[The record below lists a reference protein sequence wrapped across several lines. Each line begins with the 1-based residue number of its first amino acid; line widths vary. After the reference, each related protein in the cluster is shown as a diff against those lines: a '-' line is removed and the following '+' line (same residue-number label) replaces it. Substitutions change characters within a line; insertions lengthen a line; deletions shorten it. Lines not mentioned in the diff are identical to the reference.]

1 MIAALSG
8 LALSNQL
15 STVEGL
21 AKSYGTWDGIRTN
34 HVVSSSGSFFD
45 ESGSSRGLSTKED
58 LELLLALRRQSDLV
72 IVDAATARNE
82 QYKPLSYSHLAIF
95 SASGNFQ
102 SIPAASATT
111 GVTLFSPSP
120 PTHRVDS
127 KLEHVT
133 IDPAEPFGTLM
144 DWARR
149 MKMKSLLLEAGPTL
163 TSLCFA
169 TTQVAQSAIT
179 ITPRLTLESLRTQWN
194 PFSDS
199 GSLVSL
205 AQSKDASF
213 SLWAY

>member
-1 MIAALSG
+1 
-8 LALSNQL
+8 
-15 STVEGL
+15 
-21 AKSYGTWDGIRTN
+21 
-34 HVVSSSGSFFD
+34 
-45 ESGSSRGLSTKED
+45 
-58 LELLLALRRQSDLV
+58 
-72 IVDAATARNE
+72 
-82 QYKPLSYSHLAIF
+82 
-95 SASGNFQ
+95 
-102 SIPAASATT
+102 
-111 GVTLFSPSP
+111 VTLFSPSP